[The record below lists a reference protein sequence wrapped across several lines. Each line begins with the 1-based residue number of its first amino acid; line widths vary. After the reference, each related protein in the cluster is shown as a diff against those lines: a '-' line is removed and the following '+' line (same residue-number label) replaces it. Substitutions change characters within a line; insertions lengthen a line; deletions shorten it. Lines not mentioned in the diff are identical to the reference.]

1 LKLAPGDQN
10 DALAGEIIQHDL
22 EAAKPEYLAISYVC
36 GDDDRSRHHIN
47 VSGSNIGIYK
57 NADEVLRRFRGQHD
71 AVFLWI
77 DVICIDQVC
86 YCLRV
91 FALIAW
97 LDVTRAI
104 RWKSPER

>member
-1 LKLAPGDQN
+1 MSPSPRVSTSHGGDSIRLLKLAPGDQN

-22 EAAKPEYLAISYVC
+22 RAAKPDYLAISYVC
-36 GDDDRSRHHIN
+36 GDDDRSQYHIN

-57 NADEVLRRFRGQHD
+57 NADEVLRRFRGQDD

-86 YCLRV
+86 
-91 FALIAW
+91 
-97 LDVTRAI
+97 
-104 RWKSPER
+104 